1 MEQRTSGLREM
12 INLYR
17 GLPKP
22 IYALFFA
29 TIMNGLGIFVYP
41 FMVLL
46 LTQHLGFS
54 DAWTGAF
61 MSLAALAY
69 LPGSFV
75 GGKLADKIGR
85 KKVMV
90 YGQLLASSMFIVCGF
105 LGKSHLIPLFIF
117 FHLMFDGATD
127 PARSALMTDATTQE
141 NRQVSFSLNYLGYNI
156 GFSVGPLIGGFL
168 FYRAPQWL
176 FFGNAIAGF
185 VAIIFVAFTV
195 PESIPDQKA
204 IEASYSSD
212 STERGHPGSW
222 LQAMLSR
229 PRLLLLAVCITFFSF
244 AYSQSLFALPL
255 YTTRLYGE
263 AGATLY
269 GSIMSLNAIV
279 VVLSNA
285 FLVMALRRF
294 HPLRNIA
301 LAGILYA
308 VGFSCLG
315 LAQQPIWFYVLATI
329 YTLGEVIDAT
339 NTQYYIANN
348 TPMSHRARF
357 SAILP
362 VIMGTG
368 HAIAPLI
375 GGQVSTRYGL
385 EILWI
390 LVGITAIVGTVG
402 ILILYW
408 TEPQESKNSY
418 KKIVDNSII
427 ER

>member
-1 MEQRTSGLREM
+1 MLQETQGLRGM
-12 INLYR
+12 LHLYR

-46 LTQHLGFS
+46 LTQHLGYS

-61 MSLAALAY
+61 MSIAALAY
-69 LPGSFV
+69 LPGSFI
-75 GGKLADKIGR
+75 GGKLADRIGR
-85 KKVMV
+85 KRVMV
-90 YGQLLASSMFIVCGF
+90 YSQLLASAMFVVCGF
-105 LGKSHLIPLFIF
+105 LGTSNLIPLFIF
-117 FHLMFDGATD
+117 FNLMFDGATD
-127 PARSALMTDATTQE
+127 PARSALMTDCTTQT

-156 GFSVGPLIGGFL
+156 GFTLGPLIGGVL

-185 VAIIFVAFTV
+185 LAIIYVALTV
-195 PESIPDQKA
+195 PESKPDQA
-204 IEASYSSD
+204 VIEASYDSD
-212 STERGHPGSW
+212 STERGHPGGW
-222 LQAMLSR
+222 IQALLSR

-244 AYSQSLFALPL
+244 SYSQSLFALPL

-263 AGATLY
+263 MGATLY

-285 FLVMALRRF
+285 FIVMFLRKF

-301 LAGILYA
+301 LAGLLYA
-308 VGFSCLG
+308 IGFSCLG
-315 LAQQPIWFYVLATI
+315 LVQQPHWFFVLATI

-339 NTQYYIANN
+339 NTHYYIANN
-348 TPMSHRARF
+348 TPISHRARF

-362 VIMGTG
+362 VIMGIG
-368 HAIAPLI
+368 HAVAPLV
-375 GGQVSTRYGL
+375 GGQISSRYGL
-385 EILWI
+385 ELLWI
-390 LVGITAIVGTVG
+390 LVGITALTGTIGV
-402 ILILYW
+402 LILYW
-408 TEPQESKNSY
+408 TEPKQNRLKTPVSSESHRQ
-418 KKIVDNSII
+418 I
-427 ER
+427 